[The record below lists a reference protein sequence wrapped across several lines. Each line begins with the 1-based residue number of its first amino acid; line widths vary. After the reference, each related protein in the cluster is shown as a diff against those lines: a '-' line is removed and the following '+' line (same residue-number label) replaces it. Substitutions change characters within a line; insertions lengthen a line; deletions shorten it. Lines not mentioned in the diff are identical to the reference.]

1 MISVARAVTLIVFPT
16 NGSAS
21 DNNYFKGAIMYF
33 ILGAIGLIISIS
45 MMAICVRTEYYIYFR
60 QRNTI
65 IEYIKHE
72 YDDLNSSELTRS
84 PPNNAEG
91 ILDENGEI
99 RKSPI
104 SPNVTDGKR
113 PSLLKIHNKVLY
125 TGYGLAIIYIQ
136 TFLVFPGVLLQ
147 GGISF
152 IDNISWNVWFI
163 ITLFNLMDTV
173 SRFVSEKI
181 ILLNELT
188 SAIATA

>member
-1 MISVARAVTLIVFPT
+1 MAFPT
-16 NGSAS
+16 NRDAS

-33 ILGAIGLIISIS
+33 ILGAIGLIVSIS
-45 MMAICVRTEYYIYFR
+45 MMAICVRTEYYNYFR

-72 YDDLNSSELTRS
+72 NTDLNSSGEFMS
-84 PPNNAEG
+84 PPNNTEG
-91 ILDENGEI
+91 ILDENGKI
-99 RKSPI
+99 TKSPL
-104 SPNVTDGKR
+104 SATATSSKR
-113 PSLLKIHNKVLY
+113 PSLLQIHNKVLF
-125 TGYGLAIIYIQ
+125 TGYGIAIIYIQ

-147 GGISF
+147 GGIHF
-152 IDNISWNVWFI
+152 IENISWEVWFV

-181 ILLNELT
+181 ILLNEVT